1 MSYSVKDIAK
11 ALGVTTQAINKRISK
26 EKWVSVPRKGRGG
39 GRAYHLDALPQSVQY
54 ALVQRAM
61 GQVAQ
66 ENAPGQECTA
76 EQVAAIL
83 GVTKKHVDTRVRKER
98 WKSKKRGDTR
108 VFVVGDLPQDIQA
121 AFQNMEL
128 VAPKDIR
135 KRLQR
140 LKQVAAMFSREIEL
154 IEGMLGPGAALDEEE
169 GMSAEGV

>member
-1 MSYSVKDIAK
+1 MAYSTKEIA
-11 ALGVTTQAINKRISK
+11 AAMGITSQGVSARAAK
-26 EKWVSVPRKGRGG
+26 EKWPSVPRKGRGG
-39 GRAYHLDALPQSVQY
+39 GRAYRLEALPQAVQY

-61 GQVAQ
+61 GQVEQ
-66 ENAPGQECTA
+66 ESVPGQECTA

-108 VFVVGDLPQDIQA
+108 VFVVGNLPQDIQE

-140 LKQVAAMFSREIEL
+140 LRQVATMLLREVEL
-154 IEGMLGPGAALDEEE
+154 IEGMLSGEPGTNN
-169 GMSAEGV
+169 

>member
-1 MSYSVKDIAK
+1 VSYSIKDIAE
-11 ALGVTTQAINKRISK
+11 ALGLTSK
-26 EKWVSVPRKGRGG
+26 GVAYRATKEEWPSVPRKGRGG
-39 GRAYHLDALPQSVQY
+39 GRAYRLEALPQAIQY

-98 WKSKKRGDTR
+98 WKSKKRGDAR
-108 VFVVGDLPQDIQA
+108 VFVVGDLPQDIQG
-121 AFQNMEL
+121 AFLNMDL

-140 LKQVAAMFSREIEL
+140 LKQVATMLLREVEL
-154 IEGMLGPGAALDEEE
+154 IEGMLGSEHGTD
-169 GMSAEGV
+169 GDKN